1 MSLSINFDYD
11 GFIRYYKNRANYFI
25 DPNPPI
31 YKYYHAGI
39 HNSIKSG
46 KYIISHNTKLFIDIV
61 KHKKYDEIY
70 FTIYDPNDPHMLDN
84 HYHFGIKENFVHKIN
99 TNNISTNVVFFHK
112 TTQVIDSLG
121 NLKNKIHSNCY
132 FHKTQMITDI
142 SNIKCLESSR
152 HKMSYMLNGQSIE
165 SLIIEDIIKRPFIST
180 PIPPPIASSVAK
192 LNPGGGRN
200 KSIKRK
206 QKVLYNMSTGSLRS
220 PSAIYSDASNSR
232 SSSSTS
238 YNRTKRTAKRET
250 RKYHKSLY
258 NGKHGKY
265 RRTRR
270 RI

>member
-1 MSLSINFDYD
+1 MSVSINFDYND
-11 GFIRYYKNRANYFI
+11 FIDYYDNSANYFV
-25 DPNPPI
+25 DPNPPV
-31 YKYYHAGI
+31 YKYYHKGT

-46 KYIISHNTKLFIDIV
+46 NYIISHNTKLFIDIFNNNNG
-61 KHKKYDEIY
+61 YDEIY

-121 NLKNKIHSNCY
+121 NLINKKHANCY
-132 FHKTQMITDI
+132 FHTNQIITDI
-142 SNIKCLESSR
+142 SDIKCLESSR
-152 HKMSYMLNGQSIE
+152 FKMSYMLTDRSIE

-180 PIPPPIASSVAK
+180 PIPPPPPIATSVAK

-206 QKVLYNMSTGSLRS
+206 QKVLS
-220 PSAIYSDASNSR
+220 
-232 SSSSTS
+232 
-238 YNRTKRTAKRET
+238 KRTTRRIR

-265 RRTRR
+265 RKTRR